1 MFLLR
6 WPNRF
11 ISRAAGTRNAVEG
24 DELLPGMS
32 RCRGLPEVAT
42 RDSNRNALA
51 KSVHFRLAWPVEDA
65 LPAAHLPAPASFAEL
80 TEAGRHPPGDLRAKV
95 PKISPSSLTSA
106 SSHLLFEGQKVTC

>member
-1 MFLLR
+1 MEGPFCPLNYCTFAEPEVATYCIHLQRPQLR
-6 WPNRF
+6 D
-11 ISRAAGTRNAVEG
+11 AAES
-24 DELLPGMS
+24 DELVPGMS

-65 LPAAHLPAPASFAEL
+65 LPATHLPAPASFAEL

-95 PKISPSSLTSA
+95 PKISLA
-106 SSHLLFEGQKVTC
+106 V

>member
-65 LPAAHLPAPASFAEL
+65 LPATHLPAPASFVEL

-106 SSHLLFEGQKVTC
+106 SSRLLFEGQKVTC